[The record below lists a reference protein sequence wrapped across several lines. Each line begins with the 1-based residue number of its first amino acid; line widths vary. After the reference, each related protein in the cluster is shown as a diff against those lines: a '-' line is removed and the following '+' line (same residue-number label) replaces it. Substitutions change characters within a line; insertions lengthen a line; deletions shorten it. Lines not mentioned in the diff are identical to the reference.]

1 MRAAHCPSPDPRRG
15 AFADAASVR
24 LAYRIP
30 WDRVPAG
37 WPLAV
42 RSAGHAVVGGRFR
55 EGTRRRDLLQV
66 LWSIDGEGACSLD
79 AGTVRLCSGDWLW
92 LPPGIRYHLCAAGS
106 RWEFRWLTIDG
117 PATAAWTAGWP
128 PPTGPCRP
136 RSALD
141 TRLHDRL
148 IACLGEA
155 TTTRLRVGLEL
166 ASSLVIA
173 GLHGQEHGDLVDQAL
188 AAIETRHADP
198 AFDAT
203 ALARLLHCHRSH
215 LGRACNARLGAGPGE
230 LLRLRRLR
238 AAQELLL
245 ARAEARL
252 DAVASAAGFAGR
264 NQMARVFRNSCG
276 IPPEDWRRTGGFG

>member
-1 MRAAHCPSPDPRRG
+1 MPAAHRPAPDPRRG
-15 AFADAASVR
+15 AYADAASVH

-30 WDRVPAG
+30 WDRVPAN

-55 EGTRRRDLLQV
+55 EGMRRRDLLQV
-66 LWSIDGEGACSLD
+66 LWVIDGEGACSTD
-79 AGTVRLCSGDWLW
+79 AGTARLRAGDWLW
-92 LPPGIRYHLCAAGS
+92 LPPGTRYDLFATGP
-106 RWEFRWLTIDG
+106 RWEIRWLTIDG
-117 PATAAWTAGWP
+117 PSTAAWTAGWS
-128 PPTGPCRP
+128 PPTGPSRP

-166 ASSLVIA
+166 ASTLVIA
-173 GLHGQEHGDLVDQAL
+173 GLHGEDQGDLVDRAL
-188 AAIETRHADP
+188 AAIEARHADP

-215 LGRACNARLGAGPGE
+215 LGRACNARLGAGPGG

-245 ARAEARL
+245 ERSDARL
-252 DAVASAAGFAGR
+252 DVVASAAGFTSR
-264 NQMARVFRNSCG
+264 NQMARAFRSQCG
-276 IPPEDWRRTGGFG
+276 IPPDDWRRTGGFG